1 VCSSTAYDRAA
12 GDAGRERCSAGCG
25 TLRLTRIVLGRC
37 RKHAAASLPSRFV
50 VFVPPT
56 RQKLSCMLR
65 PLVCVLLFPCT
76 SVMACSTHG
85 YHAPSLPFQNVTSL
99 VWPIEAVICCDVC
112 CPRRSV
118 VDHCDSFAVCFVVSC
133 LCTPPCGSFVPRS
146 SERVSPKGVW
156 PAHRF
161 VCSRR
166 GSHYVS

>member
-1 VCSSTAYDRAA
+1 MCSSTAYDRAA

-56 RQKLSCMLR
+56 RQQLSCMLR
-65 PLVCVLLFPCT
+65 PLVCVAFPMYIC
-76 SVMACSTHG
+76 HG
-85 YHAPSLPFQNVTSL
+85 VLDAWLSCAEPSFSDVTSL